1 MFPETEKATEQ
12 RRSRIILVLGA
23 LAAAILAVI
32 VMFVA
37 RSKPPA
43 SSELENVYR
52 AGSPEFEAAKAM
64 VGLEVI
70 DKIVHPNMIGM
81 AQYEVQARLTNK
93 GTRPI
98 TAVEVI
104 GRIKDLQDQVVASNV
119 SIPIPKAR
127 SEPLQPG
134 ESIKITVKVDAPA
147 KITEDQVKDIVLELR
162 GVRF

>member
-23 LAAAILAVI
+23 LVAAILAVI

-37 RSKPPA
+37 RSRPPA
-43 SSELENVYR
+43 SSELENVQR
-52 AGSPEFEAAKAM
+52 AGSPEFEAAKGS

-93 GTRPI
+93 GTRPLS
-98 TAVEVI
+98 AVEVI
-104 GRIKDLQDQVVASNV
+104 GRIYDLQDKVIAENV
-119 SIPIPKAR
+119 SIPIPRAR
-127 SEPLQPG
+127 REPLQPG

-147 KITEDQVKDIVLELR
+147 KIAEAEVKDILIELR
-162 GVRF
+162 GLRF

>member
-23 LAAAILAVI
+23 VAAILAVRH
-32 VMFVA
+32 FVA

-52 AGSPEFEAAKAM
+52 VGSPEFEAAKGN

-98 TAVEVI
+98 SAVEVI
-104 GRIKDLQDQVVASNV
+104 GRIYDLQDKVIAENV

-127 SEPLQPG
+127 REPLQPG
-134 ESIKITVKVDAPA
+134 ESIKITVKVDAPG
-147 KITEDQVKDIVLELR
+147 KITEDQVKDILIELR

>member
-23 LAAAILAVI
+23 LVAAILAVI

-52 AGSPEFEAAKAM
+52 AGSPEFEAAKGN

-98 TAVEVI
+98 SVVEVI
-104 GRIKDLQDQVVASNV
+104 GRIYDLQDKVIAENV

-127 SEPLQPG
+127 REPLQPG

-147 KITEDQVKDIVLELR
+147 KITEDQVKDILIELR